1 MSTDLAVRI
10 GKNISSIRKA
20 RGVMQAALAEA
31 VGIDTVTLS
40 RIETGKN
47 NTSLMTLDAI
57 ANELQAPLSFLLN
70 GASGKTAA
78 LAEDIASTIEPLSE
92 ADRLFVLEQV
102 RTWAAKLSSNRKK
115 K

>member
-10 GKNISSIRKA
+10 GKNIAALRKA
-20 RGVMQAALAEA
+20 RKVTQTALAEA

-40 RIETGKN
+40 RVETGKN

-57 ANELQAPLSFLLN
+57 ANELQAPLAFLLN
-70 GASGKTAA
+70 GVSGKTAA
-78 LAEDIASTIEPLSE
+78 LAQDIASTIEPLSE

-102 RTWAAKLSSNRKK
+102 KAWSAKLSAPRKK